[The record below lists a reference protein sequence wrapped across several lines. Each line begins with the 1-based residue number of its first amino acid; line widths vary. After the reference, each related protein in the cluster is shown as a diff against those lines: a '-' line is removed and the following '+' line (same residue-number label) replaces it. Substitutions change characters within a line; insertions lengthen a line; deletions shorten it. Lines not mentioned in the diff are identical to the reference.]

1 MVLFPD
7 KEPYLATRMRAQDL
21 ANELG
26 HLTDDMFRTWD
37 KDPNNNLAEI
47 YYFSSSEWV
56 ASNRINPETNR
67 SFADWAEFFGPVQAA
82 GDNYTRIV
90 S

>member
-1 MVLFPD
+1 
-7 KEPYLATRMRAQDL
+7 MRAQDV

-26 HLTDDMFRTWD
+26 HLTDDMFRTWE
-37 KDPNNNLAEI
+37 KDPDINATIGGI

-56 ASNRINPETNR
+56 ASNRINPETND
-67 SFADWAEFFGPVQAA
+67 SFADWADFFGPVQAA
-82 GDNYTRIV
+82 GDNYTRVV